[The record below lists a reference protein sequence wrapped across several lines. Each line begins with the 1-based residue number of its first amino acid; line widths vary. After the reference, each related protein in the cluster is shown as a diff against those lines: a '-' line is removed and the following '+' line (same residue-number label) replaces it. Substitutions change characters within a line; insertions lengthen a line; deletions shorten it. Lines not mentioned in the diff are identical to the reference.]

1 MHVGRTPS
9 SADSLDRTD
18 RIARFGRTFDGNSG
32 MKRITPLTTARIKH
46 TKPKAIKRISSTD
59 PSIRILLAP
68 LEHETN
74 LAAQLSISART

>member
-1 MHVGRTPS
+1 
-9 SADSLDRTD
+9 
-18 RIARFGRTFDGNSG
+18 
-32 MKRITPLTTARIKH
+32 MKRITPLTMARIIKH
-46 TKPKAIKRISSTD
+46 TKPKAIKRISLTD